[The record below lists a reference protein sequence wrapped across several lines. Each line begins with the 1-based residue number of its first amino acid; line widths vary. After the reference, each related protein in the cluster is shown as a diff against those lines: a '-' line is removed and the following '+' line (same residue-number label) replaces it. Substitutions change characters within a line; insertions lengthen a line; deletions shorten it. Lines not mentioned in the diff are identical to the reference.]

1 MSRWDEMLVLCCCMV
16 ADDDVDETE
25 AWRFGYGGAASGL
38 GLSRD
43 NASGCNGRHHQ
54 ELRMRWRINTTLCV
68 PS

>member
-25 AWRFGYGGAASGL
+25 AASGL

-54 ELRMRWRINTTLCV
+54 ELRMR
-68 PS
+68 